1 MIYFCIG
8 TQCNIGRVAKLA
20 SIAIHRGCGTG
31 IGLAGCYCQGIT
43 KETSLLRVHFS
54 RFIIIWTCFLQIF
67 FLIFWYF
74 SFHLFRCRFLH
85 FFFFIFFQC
94 KYMLGIYVS
103 IVRIII
109 IFLDKN
115 QLVQWFHF
123 YWQLSIYPSLFF
135 YFKNLKFWK
144 LFILSKKFDHRNN
157 YHILSHKSNDPWN
170 GYILLHKLILLSNN
184 DILYYN
190 WKRFTHNTLGK
201 KLNFNSIQNLII
213 F

>member
-74 SFHLFRCRFLH
+74 SFQLFRCRFLH
-85 FFFFIFFQC
+85 FFFILFQC
-94 KYMLGIYVS
+94 KHMLGIYVS

-115 QLVQWFHF
+115 QVSSMISFLLTIIDLSFVILLFQKFEILKII
-123 YWQLSIYPSLFF
+123 YSVEKIWQAITEIVITL
-135 YFKNLKFWK
+135 
-144 LFILSKKFDHRNN
+144 
-157 YHILSHKSNDPWN
+157 YHINRIWNGMTASSNDPRN
-170 GYILLHKLILLSNN
+170 GYV
-184 DILYYN
+184 YV
-190 WKRFTHNTLGK
+190 T
-201 KLNFNSIQNLII
+201 
-213 F
+213 